1 MDILSGVALARL
13 GQCQDD
19 GHQVMPRLLL
29 EFLDALD
36 GDPLRCGLPRDFGRR
51 LLRDQPDLRLR
62 TGEGRLDVQEALQP
76 GLLFEEPLHLR
87 PPVAEV
93 DRAQEGHGHRR
104 GQSPEMLWSF
114 LPRPNRHGGDGIF
127 GRTTVNVVPW
137 PSADA
142 TSIVPPWAL
151 TTLFANARPRPVPC
165 SFGFVVKN
173 GWKSFSR
180 TSAGMPGPVSWT
192 RSATVSP
199 WSSTPTVTAPFDV
212 AWRAFFVRLTST
224 CWIRP
229 GSTSATTGGP
239 TSFRSSTPS
248 WRYGSICSSDA
259 STIVRRS
266 VSTG

>member
-104 GQSPEMLWSF
+104 GQSPEALWSF
-114 LPRPNRHGGDGIF
+114 LPRLDHHGGDGDF
-127 GRTTVNVVPW
+127 GRGTVNVVPW
-137 PSADA
+137 PNSDA
-142 TSIVPPWAL
+142 TSIVPPCAP
-151 TTLFANARPRPVPC
+151 TTLFANARPSPVPC

-173 GWKSFSR
+173 GWKSFWM
-180 TSAGMPGPVSWT
+180 TSGDIPGPVSWT
-192 RSATVSP
+192 ITATLSPRSSI
-199 WSSTPTVTAPFDV
+199 PTVTAPDEV
-212 AWRAFFVRLTST
+212 A
-224 CWIRP
+224 
-229 GSTSATTGGP
+229 
-239 TSFRSSTPS
+239 
-248 WRYGSICSSDA
+248 
-259 STIVRRS
+259 
-266 VSTG
+266 